1 MSDQEE
7 RIDAKANKDNSMI
20 DKMCINSGNNK
31 VYYGDSREVNRVGY
45 SDYNEMA
52 VKKSRKQS
60 MQGFDEEYSDI
71 VDYILKITHRI
82 WEEKGIG
89 LIYRCYHNESK
100 VHSPILTNTGIN
112 PVISGTLQTL
122 HSFPDRRLIAEN
134 VIWSGNDQDG
144 FFSSHRILSTGTNME
159 DSCFGPS
166 KGRKV
171 VYRTIADC
179 CIFANRIYEEW
190 LVRDNLYLVK
200 QLGFDPVEVAKK
212 LAIKV
217 GEKAPAFQSDFG
229 VGENMEGQ
237 FMPNVFVPKDK
248 FETGEFILEMYNK
261 VWEWRLFNYV
271 KDFYADNATVHF
283 ICNRDLVG
291 HNQIQG
297 MLISLF
303 ASFPNARFVIDRVTC
318 NQRNSEDDWDVA
330 VRWRLYGLNEGI
342 GYFGYPSGKPV
353 EIVGITHFRVYK
365 EKIIEEW
372 MVFDGLDVLRQISID
387 AENEDE

>member
-1 MSDQEE
+1 
-7 RIDAKANKDNSMI
+7 
-20 DKMCINSGNNK
+20 
-31 VYYGDSREVNRVGY
+31 
-45 SDYNEMA
+45 MA

-60 MQGFDEEYSDI
+60 MQGFDEDYSDI

-89 LIYRCYHNESK
+89 LIYRYYHNESK

-112 PVISGTLQTL
+112 SVISGTLQTL

-134 VIWSGNDQDG
+134 VIWSGNDQAG

-159 DSCFGPS
+159 DSCFGPAN
-166 KGRKV
+166 GRKV

-179 CIFANRIYEEW
+179 CIFANRIHEEW

-212 LAIKV
+212 LAMK
-217 GEKAPAFQSDFG
+217 GREKAPAFQSNFG

-237 FMPNVFVPKDK
+237 YMPNVFMTKKDDK
-248 FETGEFILEMYNK
+248 FEIGEFILEMYNK

-372 MVFDGLDVLRQISID
+372 MVFDGLDVLRQIYID
-387 AENEDE
+387 SADKFESKSSE